1 MRFGLEACGGAG
13 PTSLSSLLDR
23 EAWFGGSEG
32 PTVRRGDFAEGGG
45 AGPAT
50 LRRLSPESGLD
61 ARSSSSSRLRFAR
74 CGGRVGPIGI
84 VRAVVKEVLWC
95 LEV

>member
-50 LRRLSPESGLD
+50 LRRLSPESGLRAHPRRHGFVSRGVGEES
-61 ARSSSSSRLRFAR
+61 ARSAL
-74 CGGRVGPIGI
+74 
-84 VRAVVKEVLWC
+84 
-95 LEV
+95 